1 MNDFC
6 ARPSRKGV
14 RPILFAILKAI
25 CGISFMNSNLRWLI
39 VGSSTCIVGLL
50 LVGARSGRAVERDD
64 VYGHLKV
71 YTEVLERI
79 KLEYVEEPDMK
90 SVTLGAIN
98 GLLESVDPFAS
109 YLNADQYRQYEKG
122 VDSGGKASVGLIL
135 AKRYGYVAVVDALP
149 GSPADKANI
158 STGDLIESINNVAT
172 RDMPLA
178 YAEQLLR
185 GDVGSTTTITVLRLK
200 NPEPEKITL
209 TRANVSYPAVLAK
222 MMPGD
227 VGYLHVTS
235 LEGNRVEEAK
245 TKLADLKKQ
254 GAKYIVLDVRH
265 CSTGDQEKGVPLANL
280 FLDKGEITYL
290 KGQKSDKQD
299 FTAKADEVV
308 WQGPLVV
315 ITDRAT
321 AGGAEIAAAALLDD
335 KRAQVVGERSY
346 GDASMRKTVQMD
358 DGGAV
363 ILSVAKYYS
372 PSGKAIQDGGVTP
385 SVQLAENDSTPD
397 LDQDGNPI
405 PGAPTKPTE
414 DNLLKQSI
422 ELVTGKTTIAQL
434 TGDGGPIRPGDDDSD
449 HPIIKKS
456 PAASPEKSNPE
467 K

>member
-1 MNDFC
+1 MNNCF
-6 ARPSRKGV
+6 KWTV
-14 RPILFAILKAI
+14 
-25 CGISFMNSNLRWLI
+25 
-39 VGSSTCIVGLL
+39 VGSSTCIVVLL
-50 LVGARSGRAVERDD
+50 LLGANNGRAVAADD

-109 YLNADQYRQYEKG
+109 YLNADQYRQFEKSE
-122 VDSGGKASVGLIL
+122 DTTKAGVGLVL

-158 STGDLIESINNVAT
+158 TNGDLIESINNVAT

-178 YAEQLLR
+178 YAQQLLR
-185 GDVGSTTTITVLRLK
+185 GAPNSTVEITVLRVR
-200 NPEPEKITL
+200 NPDPTKINLVRT
-209 TRANVSYPAVLAK
+209 NVTVPDVIGK

-227 VGYLHVTS
+227 VGYVHVES
-235 LEGNRVEEAK
+235 LAGDRVQQTKAK
-245 TKLADLKKQ
+245 LDDLKKQ
-254 GAKYIVLDVRH
+254 GAKYIVLDLRH
-265 CSTGDQEKGVPLANL
+265 CSTGEQEHGIALANL
-280 FLDKGEITYL
+280 FLDSGEITAVQ
-290 KGQKSDKQD
+290 GQKMPRKEYDANPQD
-299 FTAKADEVV
+299 DAWK
-308 WQGPLVV
+308 GPLVV

-346 GDASMRKTVQMD
+346 GDASVRKTIQMD
-358 DGGAV
+358 DGGAL

-372 PSGKAIQDGGVTP
+372 PSGKAIQDTGVVP
-385 SVQLAENDSTPD
+385 SVQLAENDNSPE

-405 PGAPTKPTE
+405 PGTEPKNNE

-422 ELVTGKTTIAQL
+422 DLVTGKTSIAQL
-434 TGDGGPIRPGDDDSD
+434 QNETDGPIVNVQ
-449 HPIIKKS
+449 HPITQK
-456 PAASPEKSNPE
+456 NPQQPQQ
-467 K
+467 

>member
-1 MNDFC
+1 
-6 ARPSRKGV
+6 
-14 RPILFAILKAI
+14 
-25 CGISFMNSNLRWLI
+25 MNSNLRWMI
-39 VGSSTCIVGLL
+39 VGGSTCIVVLL

-122 VDSGGKASVGLIL
+122 ADTSKASVGLIL

-158 STGDLIESINNVAT
+158 NTGDLIESINNVAT

-185 GDVGSTTTITVLRLK
+185 GDNGSTITVTVLRLK

-209 TRANVSYPAVLAK
+209 TRANVSYPAVLGK
-222 MMPGD
+222 MMPSD

-235 LEGNRVEEAK
+235 LAGNRVDEAK

-254 GAKYIVLDVRH
+254 GAKYVVLDLRH

-280 FLDKGEITYL
+280 FLNSGEIAYL
-290 KGQKSDKQD
+290 KGQKTDKQD
-299 FTAKADEVV
+299 FTAKAEDSV

-346 GDASMRKTVQMD
+346 GDASMRKTIQMD

-385 SVQLAENDSTPD
+385 SVQLAENDSTPE
-397 LDQDGNPI
+397 LDQEGNPV

-434 TGDGGPIRPGDDDSD
+434 TGDTTGPIRPADVD
-449 HPIIKKS
+449 HPIMDKS
-456 PAASPEKSNPE
+456 PTTVQKPEK
-467 K
+467 

>member
-1 MNDFC
+1 
-6 ARPSRKGV
+6 
-14 RPILFAILKAI
+14 
-25 CGISFMNSNLRWLI
+25 MNSNLRWMI
-39 VGSSTCIVGLL
+39 VGGSTCIVVLL
-50 LVGARSGRAVERDD
+50 LVGARSGRAIERDD

-122 VDSGGKASVGLIL
+122 ADTSKASVGLIL

-158 STGDLIESINNVAT
+158 NTGDLIESINNVAT

-185 GDVGSTTTITVLRLK
+185 GDIGSTITVTVLRLK
-200 NPEPEKITL
+200 NPEPEKIAL
-209 TRANVSYPAVLAK
+209 TRANVSYPAVLGK
-222 MMPGD
+222 MMPNE

-235 LEGNRVEEAK
+235 LAGNRVDEAK

-254 GAKYIVLDVRH
+254 GAKYVVLDLRH

-280 FLDKGEITYL
+280 FLESGEIAYL
-290 KGQKSDKQD
+290 KGQKTDKQD
-299 FTAKADEVV
+299 FTAKAEDSV

-321 AGGAEIAAAALLDD
+321 AGAAEIAAAALLDD

-346 GDASMRKTVQMD
+346 GDASMRKTIQMD

-385 SVQLAENDSTPD
+385 SVQLAENDSTPE
-397 LDQDGNPI
+397 LDQDGNPV
-405 PGAPTKPTE
+405 PGAPTRPTE

-434 TGDGGPIRPGDDDSD
+434 TGDTNGPIRPPDAD
-449 HPIIKKS
+449 HPIVDKS
-456 PAASPEKSNPE
+456 PTPLQKPEK
-467 K
+467 

>member
-1 MNDFC
+1 M
-6 ARPSRKGV
+6 
-14 RPILFAILKAI
+14 
-25 CGISFMNSNLRWLI
+25 I
-39 VGSSTCIVGLL
+39 VGSSTCIVVLL
-50 LVGARSGRAVERDD
+50 LLGARSGRAVAHDD

-109 YLNADQYRQYEKG
+109 YLNADQYRQYEMGADTSK
-122 VDSGGKASVGLIL
+122 SSVGLVL

-158 STGDLIESINNVAT
+158 TTGDLIESINNVAT

-185 GDVGSTTTITVLRLK
+185 GDSGTTVNISVLRLR

-209 TRANVSYPAVLAK
+209 TRTNVAYPAILAK
-222 MMPGD
+222 MMPND
-227 VGYLHVTS
+227 VGYVHVTS
-235 LEGNRVEEAK
+235 LVGNRVEEVKA
-245 TKLADLKKQ
+245 KLAELKKQ
-254 GAKYIVLDVRH
+254 GARYMVLDVRH
-265 CSTGDQEKGVPLANL
+265 CSTGEQEKGIALANL

-290 KGQKSDKQD
+290 QGQKTAKED
-299 FTAKADEVV
+299 FTAKPGDEV

-321 AGGAEIAAAALLDD
+321 AGGSEIAAAALLDD
-335 KRAQVVGERSY
+335 KRAQVVGEHSY
-346 GDASMRKTVQMD
+346 GDASLRKTIQMD

-372 PSGKAIQDGGVTP
+372 PSGKAIQDGGITP
-385 SVQLAENDSTPD
+385 SVLLTEMDSTPE
-397 LDQDGNPI
+397 LDQEGNPI
-405 PGAPTKPTE
+405 PGAPSKPTE

-422 ELVTGKTTIAQL
+422 DLVTGKTTIAQL
-434 TGDGGPIRPGDDDSD
+434 TNEAGGPMAQGDAN
-449 HPIIKKS
+449 HPIIEKS
-456 PAASPEKSNPE
+456 PKVINH
-467 K
+467 